1 MPSITDFLSLVRQ
14 KGLARTE
21 KFSVQISRSGG
32 NILSSERDISL
43 LCESV
48 AIPKYDIGTK
58 VARINN
64 LNIQRPSTVEF
75 GGGAAGEGAILVFFM
90 DSDWATKRYF
100 DDWMN
105 SIVDRNRLVGEY
117 IKSIGT
123 IDINAIHEGPLTA
136 SDTTTY
142 EEHTRYSVKLV
153 EAFPIHMR
161 VTEMAHSAIGIHRL
175 TVTFAYKYW
184 EENNT
189 TD

>member
-1 MPSITDFLSLVRQ
+1 M
-14 KGLARTE
+14 
-21 KFSVQISRSGG
+21 
-32 NILSSERDISL
+32 
-43 LCESV
+43 
-48 AIPKYDIGTK
+48 
-58 VARINN
+58 
-64 LNIQRPSTVEF
+64 
-75 GGGAAGEGAILVFFM
+75 
-90 DSDWATKRYF
+90 
-100 DDWMN
+100 
-105 SIVDRNRLVGEY
+105 VDRNRLVGEY

-123 IDINAIHEGPLTA
+123 IDINAIQEGPLTA

>member
-21 KFSVQISRSGG
+21 KFSVQITGPETIG
-32 NILSSERDISL
+32 KTNEISL

-75 GGGAAGEGAILVFFM
+75 GGGAAGEGATLVFFM
-90 DSDWATKRYF
+90 DSNWDAKRYF

-105 SIVDRNRLVGEY
+105 KLVDRNRLVGEY
-117 IKSIGT
+117 INSTGT

-136 SDTTTY
+136 KKTSWRMLKT
-142 EEHTRYSVKLV
+142 
-153 EAFPIHMR
+153 
-161 VTEMAHSAIGIHRL
+161 
-175 TVTFAYKYW
+175 
-184 EENNT
+184 
-189 TD
+189 

>member
-21 KFSVQISRSGG
+21 KFSVQITGPASFG
-32 NILSSERDISL
+32 NTNDISL

-75 GGGAAGEGAILVFFM
+75 GGGAAGEGATLVFFM
-90 DSDWATKRYF
+90 DSEWKTKRYF

-105 SIVDRNRLVGEY
+105 KLVDRNRLVGEY
-117 IKSIGT
+117 INSTGT

-136 SDTTTY
+136 KKTSTY
-142 EEHTRYSVKLV
+142 EEHTRYSVTLY

-184 EENNT
+184 KEKENYNN
-189 TD
+189 D